1 MKVLELS
8 LLLKSDRTVRLLDVR
23 TPGEFENAHI
33 AGAYNVPLDQLH
45 EHAGEVRVA
54 RGTIVLVC
62 QSGSRAQRAEA
73 LLQHSGMSN
82 VHVLDGGMNAW
93 LAAGLDVRRVRSHI
107 SLERQVRMLAG
118 SIVALGAIGALTLSP
133 WLAIVPAVIGSG
145 LVFAGI
151 TDRCGMGMMLARLP
165 YNQGARTCDTEAI
178 VRQFLADDGATGS

>member
-1 MKVLELS
+1 MTIQELAPLLEH
-8 LLLKSDRTVRLLDVR
+8 DWTVRLLDVR

-45 EHAGEVRVA
+45 EHAGEVRAA

-62 QSGSRAQRAEA
+62 QSGSRAQRAET
-73 LLQHSGMSN
+73 LLQRSGMAN

-93 LAAGLDVRRVRSHI
+93 QAAGLEVRRVRSHM
-107 SLERQVRMLAG
+107 SLERQVRILAG
-118 SIVALGAIGALTLSP
+118 AIVALGAIGALTLSP

-151 TDRCGMGMMLARLP
+151 TDFCGMGMLLARLP
-165 YNQGARTCDTEAI
+165 YNQGARTCDTETI
-178 VRQFLADDGATGS
+178 VRRFLADDARARS